1 MALFKAH
8 LEHVSD
14 LGFTET
20 QVNYCSKH
28 PPVEIWLKRFL
39 CFDIFLFYLRIVVYS
54 HPSPSHLLL
63 SMGTNSLDLLTNINL
78 IENKG
83 G

>member
-1 MALFKAH
+1 ML
-8 LEHVSD
+8 LVM
-14 LGFTET
+14 GFCCNIFYVG
-20 QVNYCSKH
+20 VNPLSGFH
-28 PPVEIWLKRFL
+28 STSTSSFVREQTLNL
-39 CFDIFLFYLRIVVYS
+39 HIVVYS

>member
-1 MALFKAH
+1 MIAKTITSDTQSLKT
-8 LEHVSD
+8 LE
-14 LGFTET
+14 
-20 QVNYCSKH
+20 
-28 PPVEIWLKRFL
+28 
-39 CFDIFLFYLRIVVYS
+39 IVVYS

>member
-1 MALFKAH
+1 MIAKTITSDTQSLKT
-8 LEHVSD
+8 LE
-14 LGFTET
+14 
-20 QVNYCSKH
+20 
-28 PPVEIWLKRFL
+28 
-39 CFDIFLFYLRIVVYS
+39 IVVYS

-83 G
+83 GKGGRKAQKRDREKDRHKRKRKRTNAMLNLTC